1 MKILARFYFDII
13 LALLVNT
20 FVIIKQNNQKFI
32 SAGNSVFLFSTKWK
46 QAFKGKHTNPVF
58 YYMVLL
64 KLLQ

>member
-1 MKILARFYFDII
+1 MKTLAKFYFDVF

-20 FVIIKQNNQKFI
+20 FALIKQNNQKFI
-32 SAGNSVFLFSTKWK
+32 SAGNSVFLFSKKWK